1 MSRPNIGGGTTPES
15 FRDGSFGIHDVA
27 RCLSFL
33 ANKKSMKNVVWVGGK
48 DDWLVVLSNRCDIEL
63 LNLITGVIVGLRSF
77 STIDMYA
84 TDKSLDLI
92 QASQDCTRTLSRI
105 VLCQTPSDR
114 GGHKAISL
122 FDNWEIGYT
131 SKGDTGW
138 RTIRYA
144 KYFIEKQPYFPEVF
158 VDVVLHKNRWL
169 LLTFMVLFFCGA

>member
-15 FRDGSFGIHDVA
+15 LRDGSFGIHDVA

-33 ANKKSMKNVVWVGGK
+33 ANKKFMKNVVWVGGK
-48 DDWLVVLSNRCDIEL
+48 DDWLVVSSNRCDIEL
-63 LNLITGVIVGLRSF
+63 LNVITRATVRLPSF

-92 QASQDCTRTLSRI
+92 QASQDCTRILRRI
-105 VLCQTPSDR
+105 VLCQTSSDR

-131 SKGDTGW
+131 SKGDTRW
-138 RTIRYA
+138 RTVRYA
-144 KYFIEKQPYFPEVF
+144 KYFIEKLPYFPEVF
-158 VDVVLHKNRWL
+158 FEVVLHKKSSV
-169 LLTFMVLFFCGA
+169 TVDIYGVVFS